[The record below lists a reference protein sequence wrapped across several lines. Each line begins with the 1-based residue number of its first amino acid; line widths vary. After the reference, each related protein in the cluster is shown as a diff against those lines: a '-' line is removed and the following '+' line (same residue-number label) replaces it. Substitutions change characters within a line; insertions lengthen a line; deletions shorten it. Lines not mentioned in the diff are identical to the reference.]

1 MRTSDRVRELE
12 AALGDLAAKV
22 EMLLEDT
29 GISQYLPSALIPG
42 PKRRGIAVRATAAS
56 EAALKGG
63 KRDRK
68 ALLAAVKKAR
78 RLSGTGAPK
87 RIMYRE

>member
-1 MRTSDRVRELE
+1 VKELE

-22 EMLLEDT
+22 EVLLEDT
-29 GISQYLPSALIPG
+29 GVGQYLPSALIPG

-63 KRDRK
+63 KRDRN

-78 RLSGTGAPK
+78 RLSGGAAK
-87 RIMYRE
+87 RITVSD